1 MSPARQTVGLEIS
14 LKVALRQGPRTTSQL
29 LAAVKDLGWRDVNL
43 EAVRRTLVFHPE
55 LFDQEDELWL
65 LTVDAERPAGSNP
78 THEAM
83 PVPRQDSASVLL
95 EPTPDELQIR
105 GLPLDPRERS
115 LFLETYRRVRAE
127 QDIVRKVW
135 VAGKGE
141 LYHWDGRCHLLWG
154 GRAAAR
160 DRGQGNSWVR
170 EVTEHEAQ
178 QMQRDECSHCARGT
192 GSTLR
197 R

>member
-115 LFLETYRRVRAE
+115 LFSRRIAV
-127 QDIVRKVW
+127 
-135 VAGKGE
+135 
-141 LYHWDGRCHLLWG
+141 
-154 GRAAAR
+154 
-160 DRGQGNSWVR
+160 
-170 EVTEHEAQ
+170 
-178 QMQRDECSHCARGT
+178 
-192 GSTLR
+192 
-197 R
+197 